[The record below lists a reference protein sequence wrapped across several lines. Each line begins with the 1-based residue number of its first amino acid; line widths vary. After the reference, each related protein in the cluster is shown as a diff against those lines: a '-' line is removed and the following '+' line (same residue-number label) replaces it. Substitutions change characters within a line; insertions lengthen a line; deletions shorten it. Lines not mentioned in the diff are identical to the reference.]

1 VDVSWCAGLDP
12 LVAVAV
18 CDTSSCLFCDLFID
32 CASCIASSC
41 NWCPFS
47 NLCNNTCTNPKDNG
61 GEHFCISPSEQLIS
75 ITQCD
80 TTGALPWTI
89 TWSGGYND
97 GTNVGGAYLYV
108 VDSTDTP
115 MDCQIDVPITWR
127 YIDKQIIPAM
137 LGIMGVQL
145 CLTAPTTYNS
155 QFHIKPCTAAVE
167 LS

>member
-1 VDVSWCAGLDP
+1 LYWYVVSSSDSYTDGL
-12 LVAVAV
+12 LYW
-18 CDTSSCLFCDLFID
+18 LK
-32 CASCIASSC
+32 
-41 NWCPFS
+41 FS
-47 NLCNNTCTNPKDNG
+47 
-61 GEHFCISPSEQLIS
+61 
-75 ITQCD
+75 D

-115 MDCQIDVPITWR
+115 WSQFGVPESISSTDTSILWKPNGITAGTYSFLIVSSTASTNYDSCDVTWMDCQIDVPITWR